1 MSDNPANS
9 GAASITQLIVRANA
23 GDASALDELFTA
35 LYGELH
41 ALARA
46 RLRRTRPITAL
57 DTTSLLHE
65 SYIKL
70 VKQGELKV
78 ENRNHFLAYA
88 SRTMRS
94 IIVDFARK
102 RLAERRGSG
111 VKALELDTDIAGGV
125 SSGEEEVLRVHEA
138 LQALAQSEERLARV
152 VEMRYYGGLTEN
164 EIGEALGVTERT
176 VRRDWEKARLLLS
189 LALR

>member
-1 MSDNPANS
+1 MSDNPAKS
-9 GAASITQLIVRANA
+9 RLASITQLIVRANA
-23 GDASALDELFTA
+23 GDASALDELFAA

-102 RLAERRGSG
+102 RLTERRGSG
-111 VKALELDTDIAGGV
+111 VKALELDADIAGRV

-152 VEMRYYGGLTEN
+152 VEMRYYGGLTES
-164 EIGEALGVTERT
+164 EIGEALGLTERT

>member
-1 MSDNPANS
+1 MSDYPPNS
-9 GAASITQLIVRANA
+9 RLASITQLIVRANA
-23 GDASALDELFTA
+23 GDAAALDELFTA

-88 SRTMRS
+88 SSTMRS

-111 VKALELDTDIAGGV
+111 VKALELDTDIAGSV

-152 VEMRYYGGLTEN
+152 VEMRYYGGLTES